1 MARRVVVTGGAS
13 GIGRVMAE
21 AFLALGD
28 QVAVCDSSE
37 ANIQDMQRAHPKC
50 IAHCADV
57 RNETEMSAF
66 FAQLEDA
73 YGGVDV
79 LISNAG
85 TGGPAGG
92 IETLTYEDWRDCV
105 SVNLDG
111 AFLSCRWAAARMKAQ
126 NSGAIIL
133 ISSTSGLF
141 GVPYRS
147 PYVAAKW
154 GLIGLMKTLA
164 IELGSAHVRVNAICP
179 GAVEGS
185 RMERVLSME
194 SKATGR
200 PIEDIRAQYTDGV
213 SLRCF
218 IPPEDIAG
226 MAVFL
231 ASDAGRNISGQ
242 AISVDGNTERMV

>member
-1 MARRVVVTGGAS
+1 MVRRVVITGGAS

-21 AFLALGD
+21 AFMALGD
-28 QVAVCDSSE
+28 RVAVCDYDQKSIRDME
-37 ANIQDMQRAHPKC
+37 AAYPKC
-50 IAHCADV
+50 LSYRADV
-57 RNETEMSAF
+57 CDEAAMSTF
-66 FAQLEDA
+66 FANVDEA
-73 YGGVDV
+73 FEGVDI

-92 IETLTYEDWRDCV
+92 IETLIYEDWRTCI

-111 AFLSCRWAAARMKAQ
+111 AFLSCRWAAEAMKAQ
-126 NSGAIIL
+126 SSGLILL

-147 PYVAAKW
+147 PYVSAKW

-164 IELGSAHVRVNAICP
+164 IELGSANVRVNAICP
-179 GAVEGS
+179 GAVEGE
-185 RMERVLSME
+185 RMERVLSIE
-194 SKATGR
+194 SEATGR
-200 PIEDIRAQYTDGV
+200 PIAEIREQYTDGV
-213 SLRCF
+213 SLRRF
-218 IPPEDIAG
+218 ITPQNIAE

-231 ASDAGRNISGQ
+231 ASEAGCNISGQ

>member
-1 MARRVVVTGGAS
+1 
-13 GIGRVMAE
+13 
-21 AFLALGD
+21 
-28 QVAVCDSSE
+28 
-37 ANIQDMQRAHPKC
+37 
-50 IAHCADV
+50 V
-57 RNETEMSAF
+57 RNEAEMSAF
-66 FAQLEDA
+66 FSQLEDA

-92 IETLTYEDWRDCV
+92 IETLTYADWRDCV

-179 GAVEGS
+179 GAVEGP

-194 SKATGR
+194 SKATRR

-213 SLRCF
+213 SLRRF